1 MGKPIDQQQT
11 QAKQRITLK
20 IGKSSKS
27 RKNLIIYSH
36 QIRITKMSYN
46 RYGGGSSRN
55 QGGIPSPWANQ
66 SNQPD
71 NNLSMNVL
79 GSMLSS
85 GSGNMANLATSLVA
99 QALQNKPGGMM
110 ISGNHF
116 PQTGSAFNNSGSR
129 GGGFMDRRGRDDYG
143 RGRDNRDSRRPP
155 FRRSRSRSRDRG
167 QRGGDRGSRRND
179 SSSKRDGPPEK
190 RTRAGSPA
198 NRAPFEVYI
207 GNYPVRFREADVR
220 NLFSECGVEVNTI
233 RLKHDG
239 HKVFAFAETTS
250 DEQIA
255 KAIKALDSKEIHGR
269 RLRVRSSKDKD
280 RKDKEASER
289 KRPPKRELT
298 EDDVTRHLVF
308 AFNGF
313 LDRQASKESID
324 EEKKKQIEDA
334 KKALIESF
342 DIPDDDSLKIS
353 RNLEL
358 IFLHNNRREIPV
370 PQPAEEPKDENEE
383 DAAEKDEDEKDENE
397 KTEDETEAKD
407 EENGEESKDQNG
419 DEKLVE
425 DETNAEEETEEKE
438 EATEEADEEEMEEQ
452 EEAEEDAEAEDETKT
467 TSSTPS
473 TRGGPGRGGATARRS
488 RGRRG
493 GAP

>member
-1 MGKPIDQQQT
+1 MGFP
-11 QAKQRITLK
+11 
-20 IGKSSKS
+20 S
-27 RKNLIIYSH
+27 
-36 QIRITKMSYN
+36 
-46 RYGGGSSRN
+46 GG
-55 QGGIPSPWANQ
+55 
-66 SNQPD
+66 
-71 NNLSMNVL
+71 
-79 GSMLSS
+79 
-85 GSGNMANLATSLVA
+85 
-99 QALQNKPGGMM
+99 
-110 ISGNHF
+110 
-116 PQTGSAFNNSGSR
+116 TGSAFNNSGNR
-129 GGGFMDRRGRDDYG
+129 GGFMDRSRGRDDYG
-143 RGRDNRDSRRPP
+143 RGRDSRDSRRPT

-167 QRGGDRGSRRND
+167 RVVDRGSRDHRND
-179 SSSKRDGPPEK
+179 SSSRSNRPGPPEK
-190 RTRAGSPA
+190 RMRAGSPKD
-198 NRAPFEVYI
+198 RAPFEVYI
-207 GNYPVRFREADVR
+207 GNYPVRFREHDLR
-220 NLFSECGVEVNTI
+220 NLFTENGVTVTTI

-250 DEQIA
+250 EEEIQ

-280 RKDKEASER
+280 EKGTGTAER
-289 KRPPKRELT
+289 KRPPPKRELT

-334 KKALIESF
+334 KKALIEAF

-425 DETNAEEETEEKE
+425 DETNPEEETEEKE

>member
-1 MGKPIDQQQT
+1 MGTKKQQ
-11 QAKQRITLK
+11 KLK
-20 IGKSSKS
+20 FKRKFSICQILKNKS
-27 RKNLIIYSH
+27 
-36 QIRITKMSYN
+36 KMSYN
-46 RYGGGSSRN
+46 RYGGGSSRG

-66 SNQPD
+66 SNQPGND
-71 NNLSMNVL
+71 LSMNLL
-79 GSMLSS
+79 GSMMSS
-85 GSGNMANLATSLVA
+85 GSGNMQNLATTLVA
-99 QALQNKPGGMM
+99 QALQNKPGGML
-110 ISGNHF
+110 IGGNHF
-116 PQTGSAFNNSGSR
+116 PSGGTGSAFNNSGNR
-129 GGGFMDRRGRDDYG
+129 GGFMDRSRGRDDYG
-143 RGRDNRDSRRPP
+143 RGRDSRDSRRPT

-167 QRGGDRGSRRND
+167 RVVDRGSRDHRND
-179 SSSKRDGPPEK
+179 SSSRTNRPPPEK
-190 RTRAGSPA
+190 RMRAGSPKD
-198 NRAPFEVYI
+198 RAPFEVYI
-207 GNYPVRFREADVR
+207 GNYPVRFREHDLR
-220 NLFSECGVEVNTI
+220 NLFTENGVTVTTI

-250 DEQIA
+250 EEEIQ

-280 RKDKEASER
+280 GKGTGTAER
-289 KRPPKRELT
+289 KRPPPKRELT

-313 LDRQASKESID
+313 LDRQANKES
-324 EEKKKQIEDA
+324 IEDA
-334 KKALIESF
+334 KTMLKEAF

-383 DAAEKDEDEKDENE
+383 DANEKDEDEKDENE
-397 KTEDETEAKD
+397 KTEDEIEVKD
-407 EENGEESKDQNG
+407 EDNGEESKDQNG

-425 DETNAEEETEEKE
+425 DETNSEEETEETE

-467 TSSTPS
+467 
-473 TRGGPGRGGATARRS
+473 
-488 RGRRG
+488 
-493 GAP
+493 